1 MLHFYTRSLTASFL
15 RLLLTFGCFEN
26 HGLHGNTRTILKVNV
41 YDFLET
47 LKFKDINGCQWK
59 KELDNMTVF
68 KKNYTISQQDLRV
81 NS

>member
-1 MLHFYTRSLTASFL
+1 MEKESGIRLNRILIWPKILHMLHFYTRSLTASFL

-47 LKFKDINGCQWK
+47 LKFKDINGCQ
-59 KELDNMTVF
+59 
-68 KKNYTISQQDLRV
+68 
-81 NS
+81 